1 MKKLF
6 LTPACILFIALAFA
20 QTTLAASTRTYA
32 NKTGSITAFEPGRS
46 ITINAN
52 VLTHETKYLVASNV
66 QYSRK
71 GGGAVNPGL
80 VRTGSRVELGFNS
93 AGKVDRI
100 SLVEEH

>member
-6 LTPACILFIALAFA
+6 LTAACILLVALTFG
-20 QTTLAASTRTYA
+20 QTTFAGARTYA

-66 QYSRK
+66 HYARK
-71 GGGAVNPGL
+71 GGGPVNPGL
-80 VRTGSRVELGFNS
+80 FRTGSRVELGFNS
-93 AGKVDRI
+93 AGRVNQI